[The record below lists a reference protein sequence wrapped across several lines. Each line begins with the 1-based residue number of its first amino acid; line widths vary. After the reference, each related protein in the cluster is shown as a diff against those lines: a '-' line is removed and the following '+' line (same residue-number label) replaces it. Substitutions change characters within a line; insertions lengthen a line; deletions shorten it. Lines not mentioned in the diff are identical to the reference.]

1 MQNQIYQTPEK
12 TPMIVNPQA
21 TNYNYPVMG
30 YGYTPQAPQMTQQ
43 PQVQYQN
50 YSPATVAAPVKLS
63 YKCNFLEQLQGMY
76 ECDKDGKGQPD
87 RINVLMPTWKNQVT
101 PGTDQGCTIVRCV
114 SADGEALPDMMILE
128 ETNRFILASIDQE
141 VQAQMVKGVD
151 MKNGLTWTKI
161 DGSNMFWS
169 RVGHVTFNF
178 VRPDTLN
185 RNERT
190 FSNTSMSS
198 VTSNFSQ
205 SSPEY
210 VPQVAA
216 QCPQPLQHPY
226 PQQVIPRGSLTQ
238 QQLLETLS
246 VAQRRGS
253 LTQQQL
259 LPSLQLANAYSQH
272 SEASSTDS
280 FPSYDHGHREQ
291 SSVEEQQELM
301 LLEQIK
307 RLCQHRPRLVKRVVH
322 WGLSRDTEP
331 IAIKMNPELVQ
342 KLSKGRIWVCVDK
355 MLPSSKS
362 LTGVPEETSP
372 ELDSLDDL
380 KGAYQQAGEEGMYLQ
395 PRPEAN
401 QPGTQHRL
409 RKGENGFWVIEEFDP
424 NTERWMKR
432 TVEQPGGRWWDIP
445 TQRKIRLKL
454 VPLDSILQ
462 RLGGDYSELF
472 SGNIEKQM
480 QFLFLSCNQKKLNTK
495 LKKRNLK
502 HNIANLKVK
511 LEKQHCLSFAV
522 RIANIA
528 DSIAKEFGV
537 HPN

>member
-1 MQNQIYQTPEK
+1 MDLSFAEK
-12 TPMIVNPQA
+12 HQPMIVNTQSMH
-21 TNYNYPVMG
+21 YPVVQPGMQPVG
-30 YGYTPQAPQMTQQ
+30 YGFSPQAPQMAQQ
-43 PQVQYQN
+43 LHPQN
-50 YSPATVAAPVKLS
+50 YSPAPVKLS

-76 ECDKDGKGQPD
+76 ECANGNGGDPD

-114 SADGEALPDMMILE
+114 SSDGEALPDMMILE
-128 ETNRFILASIDQE
+128 EASRFILASIDQE
-141 VQAQMVKGVD
+141 VEAYMVKGVD
-151 MKNGLTWTKI
+151 MKNGLTWTRI
-161 DGSNMFWS
+161 DGSTMFWS

-178 VRPDTLN
+178 VLPDTLN
-185 RNERT
+185 RNQVSASFPRLERT

-210 VPQVAA
+210 IPNVA
-216 QCPQPLQHPY
+216 PQPF

-238 QQLLETLS
+238 QQLL
-246 VAQRRGS
+246 
-253 LTQQQL
+253 
-259 LPSLQLANAYSQH
+259 PSLRLANSFSQH

-280 FPSYDHGHREQ
+280 FPSYDHSHREP
-291 SSVEEQQELM
+291 SALEDQQEMM

-307 RLCQHRPRLVKRVVH
+307 RLCAHRPRLIKRVVH

-331 IAIKMNPELVQ
+331 MAIKMNPELIQ
-342 KLSKGRIWVCVDK
+342 KLAKGRIWVCVDK
-355 MLPSSKS
+355 MLPQSKS
-362 LTGVPEETSP
+362 LTGGPDESSP

-380 KGAYQQAGEEGMYLQ
+380 KGAYQEGKDDGCYLQ

-409 RKGENGFWVIEEFDP
+409 RKGETGFWVIEEFDI

-454 VPLDSILQ
+454 VSLDQILQ

-472 SGNIEKQM
+472 SGNIDKQM

>member
-1 MQNQIYQTPEK
+1 
-12 TPMIVNPQA
+12 
-21 TNYNYPVMG
+21 
-30 YGYTPQAPQMTQQ
+30 
-43 PQVQYQN
+43 
-50 YSPATVAAPVKLS
+50 
-63 YKCNFLEQLQGMY
+63 
-76 ECDKDGKGQPD
+76 
-87 RINVLMPTWKNQVT
+87 
-101 PGTDQGCTIVRCV
+101 
-114 SADGEALPDMMILE
+114 
-128 ETNRFILASIDQE
+128 
-141 VQAQMVKGVD
+141 
-151 MKNGLTWTKI
+151 
-161 DGSNMFWS
+161 
-169 RVGHVTFNF
+169 
-178 VRPDTLN
+178 
-185 RNERT
+185 
-190 FSNTSMSS
+190 
-198 VTSNFSQ
+198 
-205 SSPEY
+205 
-210 VPQVAA
+210 
-216 QCPQPLQHPY
+216 
-226 PQQVIPRGSLTQ
+226 
-238 QQLLETLS
+238 
-246 VAQRRGS
+246 
-253 LTQQQL
+253 
-259 LPSLQLANAYSQH
+259 
-272 SEASSTDS
+272 
-280 FPSYDHGHREQ
+280 
-291 SSVEEQQELM
+291 M

-307 RLCQHRPRLVKRVVH
+307 RICANRPRLIKRVVH

-331 IAIKMNPELVQ
+331 MAIKMNPELIQ
-342 KLSKGRIWVCVDK
+342 KLAKGRIWVCVDK
-355 MLPSSKS
+355 MLPQSKS
-362 LTGVPEETSP
+362 LTGAPEETSP

-380 KGAYQQAGEEGMYLQ
+380 KGAYQEGKDEGCYLQ

-409 RKGENGFWVIEEFDP
+409 RKGETGFWVIEEFDI

-454 VPLDSILQ
+454 VSLDQILQ

>member
-1 MQNQIYQTPEK
+1 
-12 TPMIVNPQA
+12 
-21 TNYNYPVMG
+21 
-30 YGYTPQAPQMTQQ
+30 
-43 PQVQYQN
+43 
-50 YSPATVAAPVKLS
+50 
-63 YKCNFLEQLQGMY
+63 
-76 ECDKDGKGQPD
+76 
-87 RINVLMPTWKNQVT
+87 
-101 PGTDQGCTIVRCV
+101 
-114 SADGEALPDMMILE
+114 
-128 ETNRFILASIDQE
+128 
-141 VQAQMVKGVD
+141 MVKGVD

-161 DGSNMFWS
+161 DGSTMFWS
-169 RVGHVTFNF
+169 RVGHVTFQF
-178 VRPDTLN
+178 VLPDTLN
-185 RNERT
+185 RNQVGSFPRLERT

-210 VPQVAA
+210 VPVP
-216 QCPQPLQHPY
+216 PQPNPY
-226 PQQVIPRGSLTQ
+226 Q
-238 QQLLETLS
+238 QQMLPTL
-246 VAQRRGS
+246 R
-253 LTQQQL
+253 
-259 LPSLQLANAYSQH
+259 LANSFSQH

-280 FPSYDHGHREQ
+280 FPSYHDHREP
-291 SSVEEQQELM
+291 SAIEDQQEMM

-307 RLCQHRPRLVKRVVH
+307 RLCANRPRLVKRVVH
-322 WGLSRDTEP
+322 WGLSRDTEAV
-331 IAIKMNPELVQ
+331 AIKMNPELIQ
-342 KLSKGRIWVCVDK
+342 KLAKGRIWVCVDK
-355 MLPSSKS
+355 MLPQSKS
-362 LTGVPEETSP
+362 LGSPVEPCP

-380 KGAYQQAGEEGMYLQ
+380 KGAYQEASEEGVYLQ

-409 RKGENGFWVIEEFDP
+409 RKGENGYWVIEEFEM
-424 NTERWMKR
+424 NTERWVKR
-432 TVEQPGGRWWDIP
+432 TVEQPGGRWWDLA

-454 VPLDSILQ
+454 VPLDQILQ

-472 SGNIEKQM
+472 SGNIDKQM

>member
-1 MQNQIYQTPEK
+1 
-12 TPMIVNPQA
+12 MIVNYPVNPVNV
-21 TNYNYPVMG
+21 NYGVMG
-30 YGYTPQAPQMTQQ
+30 YSPQPGVQ
-43 PQVQYQN
+43 PIPLHQN
-50 YSPATVAAPVKLS
+50 YNPAPVKLS

-76 ECDKDGKGQPD
+76 ECANGTGEPD

-114 SADGEALPDMMILE
+114 SADGEAMPDQMILE
-128 ETNRFILASIDQE
+128 EANRFILASIDQE
-141 VQAQMVKGVD
+141 VEAYMMKGVD
-151 MKNGLTWTKI
+151 MKNGLTWNKI
-161 DGSNMFWS
+161 NGQTMFWS

-178 VRPDTLN
+178 VLPDQLN
-185 RNERT
+185 RNQVGSFPRLERT

-210 VPQVAA
+210 VPVA
-216 QCPQPLQHPY
+216 PQPY
-226 PQQVIPRGSLTQ
+226 PQQMLP
-238 QQLLETLS
+238 TL
-246 VAQRRGS
+246 R
-253 LTQQQL
+253 
-259 LPSLQLANAYSQH
+259 LANSFSQH

-280 FPSYDHGHREQ
+280 FPSYDVHHREPTA
-291 SSVEEQQELM
+291 VEDQQEVMLM
-301 LLEQIK
+301 EQIK
-307 RLCQHRPRLVKRVVH
+307 RLCANRPRLIKRVVH
-322 WGLSRDTEP
+322 WGLSKDTESV
-331 IAIKMNPELVQ
+331 AIKMNPELIQ
-342 KLSKGRIWVCVDK
+342 KLAKGRIWVCVDK
-355 MLPSSKS
+355 MLPQSKS
-362 LTGVPEETSP
+362 LTGAPEETSP

-380 KGAYQQAGEEGMYLQ
+380 KGAYQEGTEDGVFLQ

-409 RKGENGFWVIEEFDP
+409 RKGENGYWVIEEFNP
-424 NTERWMKR
+424 NAERWVKR
-432 TVEQPGGRWWDIP
+432 TVEQPGGRWWDLA

-454 VPLDSILQ
+454 VALDQILQ
-462 RLGGDYSELF
+462 RLGGDYSEQF
-472 SGNIEKQM
+472 SGNVEKQM
-480 QFLFLSCNQKKLNTK
+480 QFLFMSCNQKKLNTK

>member
-1 MQNQIYQTPEK
+1 
-12 TPMIVNPQA
+12 MIVNYPA
-21 TNYNYPVMG
+21 CPVNVNYGVMG
-30 YGYTPQAPQMTQQ
+30 YSPQ
-43 PQVQYQN
+43 PQQIPLHQN
-50 YSPATVAAPVKLS
+50 YSPAPVKLS

-76 ECDKDGKGQPD
+76 ECANGGGEPD

-114 SADGEALPDMMILE
+114 SSDGEALPDQMILE
-128 ETNRFILASIDQE
+128 EANRFILASIDQE
-141 VQAQMVKGVD
+141 VEAYMVKGVD

-161 DGSNMFWS
+161 DGSTMFWS
-169 RVGHVTFNF
+169 RVGHVTFQF
-178 VRPDTLN
+178 VLPDTLN
-185 RNERT
+185 RNQVGSFPRLERT

-210 VPQVAA
+210 VPVA
-216 QCPQPLQHPY
+216 PQPNPY
-226 PQQVIPRGSLTQ
+226 Q
-238 QQLLETLS
+238 QQ
-246 VAQRRGS
+246 QM
-253 LTQQQL
+253 
-259 LPSLQLANAYSQH
+259 LPSLRLTNSFSQH

-280 FPSYDHGHREQ
+280 FPSYHDYREP
-291 SSVEEQQELM
+291 SAIEDQQEMM

-307 RLCQHRPRLVKRVVH
+307 RLCANRPRLVKRVVH
-322 WGLSRDTEP
+322 WGLSRDTEAV
-331 IAIKMNPELVQ
+331 AIKMNPELIQ
-342 KLSKGRIWVCVDK
+342 KLAKGRIWVCVDK
-355 MLPSSKS
+355 MLPQSKS
-362 LTGVPEETSP
+362 LGSPVEPSP

-380 KGAYQQAGEEGMYLQ
+380 KGAYQQANEEGVYLQ

-409 RKGENGFWVIEEFDP
+409 RKGENGYWVIEEFDM
-424 NTERWMKR
+424 NTERWVKR
-432 TVEQPGGRWWDIP
+432 TVEQPGGRWWDLV

-454 VPLDSILQ
+454 VPLDQILQ

-472 SGNIEKQM
+472 SGNIDKQM

>member
-1 MQNQIYQTPEK
+1 MQRSFPNVAEPA
-12 TPMIVNPQA
+12 MIVNPYQNA
-21 TNYNYPVMG
+21 CPVNYGVMG
-30 YGYTPQAPQMTQQ
+30 YSPQQ
-43 PQVQYQN
+43 PQQQLPVHQN
-50 YSPATVAAPVKLS
+50 YSPAPVKLS

-76 ECDKDGKGQPD
+76 ECANGSGDPD
-87 RINVLMPTWKNQVT
+87 RINVLMPTWKNW
-101 PGTDQGCTIVRCV
+101 GNDQGCTIVRCV
-114 SADGEALPDMMILE
+114 SGDGEALPDQMILE
-128 ETNRFILASIDQE
+128 EANRFILASIDQE
-141 VQAQMVKGVD
+141 CEAYMVKGVD

-161 DGSNMFWS
+161 DGSTMFWS
-169 RVGHVTFNF
+169 RVGHVTFQF
-178 VRPDTLN
+178 VLPDTLN

-210 VPQVAA
+210 VPVP
-216 QCPQPLQHPY
+216 PQTYAH
-226 PQQVIPRGSLTQ
+226 QQMLP
-238 QQLLETLS
+238 TL
-246 VAQRRGS
+246 R
-253 LTQQQL
+253 
-259 LPSLQLANAYSQH
+259 LANSFSQH

-280 FPSYDHGHREQ
+280 FPSYEHHGQQ
-291 SSVEEQQELM
+291 SDQQETM

-307 RLCQHRPRLVKRVVH
+307 RLCTNRPRLIKRLVH
-322 WGLSRDTEP
+322 WGLNRGETESVP
-331 IAIKMNPELVQ
+331 IKMNPELIQ
-342 KLSKGRIWVCVDK
+342 KLAKGRIWVCVDK
-355 MLPSSKS
+355 MLPQSSKS
-362 LTGVPEETSP
+362 LGNPEESTP

-380 KGAYQQAGEEGMYLQ
+380 KGAYQEANEQGVYLQ

-409 RKGENGFWVIEEFDP
+409 RKGENGYWVIEEFDP
-424 NTERWMKR
+424 NTELWSKR
-432 TVEQPGGRWWDIP
+432 TVEQPGGRWWDLVS
-445 TQRKIRLKL
+445 QRTIRLKL
-454 VPLDSILQ
+454 VSLDQILQ

-480 QFLFLSCNQKKLNTK
+480 HFLFMSCNQKKLNTK

-511 LEKQHCLSFAV
+511 LEKQHALSFAV

>member
-1 MQNQIYQTPEK
+1 
-12 TPMIVNPQA
+12 MIVNTQPAFVQ
-21 TNYNYPVMG
+21 NHSNGQQMHYPVMTQPVG
-30 YGYTPQAPQMTQQ
+30 YGFSSPPAQMAQQ
-43 PQVQYQN
+43 QYPQN
-50 YSPATVAAPVKLS
+50 YSPAPVKLS

-76 ECDKDGKGQPD
+76 ECANGAGDPD

-114 SADGEALPDMMILE
+114 SSDGEALPDMMILE
-128 ETNRFILASIDQE
+128 EANRFILASIDQE
-141 VQAQMVKGVD
+141 IEAYMVKGVD
-151 MKNGLTWTKI
+151 MKNGLTWTRI
-161 DGSNMFWS
+161 DGMQMLWS

-178 VRPDTLN
+178 VLPDTLN
-185 RNERT
+185 RNQVGSFPRLERT

-210 VPQVAA
+210 VPCVAQPQV
-216 QCPQPLQHPY
+216 HPF

-238 QQLLETLS
+238 QQLLPTL
-246 VAQRRGS
+246 R
-253 LTQQQL
+253 
-259 LPSLQLANAYSQH
+259 LANSFSQH

-280 FPSYDHGHREQ
+280 FPSYDHSHREPTAL
-291 SSVEEQQELM
+291 EDQQEMM

-307 RLCQHRPRLVKRVVH
+307 RLCAHRPRLIKRVVH
-322 WGLSRDTEP
+322 WGLARDTEP
-331 IAIKMNPELVQ
+331 IAIKMNPELIQ
-342 KLSKGRIWVCVDK
+342 KLANGRIWVCVDK
-355 MLPSSKS
+355 MLPQSKS
-362 LTGVPEETSP
+362 LNGAPEESSP

-380 KGAYQQAGEEGMYLQ
+380 KGAYQEGKDEGCYLQ

-409 RKGENGFWVIEEFDP
+409 RKGETGFWVIEEFDI

-445 TQRKIRLKL
+445 TQRKIRIKL
-454 VPLDSILQ
+454 VSLDQVLQ